1 MKLATAILKN
11 LLLPKLEKDSLFEV
25 SKLSDSFLE
34 SFVTALCDFEKDAK
48 PVHELLWQL
57 ELVDTTK
64 IMAKLETI
72 YIAFIKEMA
81 EHFVLGHTSEISILL
96 LETKNPTF
104 EKEVLFFTHLKNAIT
119 KIERKQ
125 IKEKLPD
132 YFNKLT
138 FTIDDETITNVV
150 KKKSREELKKKMVG
164 WDEELILSEEP
175 PIHSFATKRDNK
187 VISLTWMKYAV
198 AACLV
203 LGLGVLF
210 FKKSNPDLPEVENN
224 VVSTDTTSI
233 VHPKNIKAP
242 TEAIVDNTIVV
253 EKQVQ
258 YPSDLGFTN
267 TTSSKIIKLYLKEPS
282 KNSSKTNSYEFD
294 GTQLVI
300 YSNDLK
306 ISYSILSLDDKIY
319 YLKKDTGYYQLYLSK
334 DPKELKLLKDDTL
347 IEQLEKTSFENE
359 E

>member
-57 ELVDTTK
+57 ELVDTAK
-64 IMAKLETI
+64 INAKLETI

-132 YFNKLT
+132 YFNELT
-138 FTIDDETITNVV
+138 FTIDDETINNVL
-150 KKKSREELKKKMVG
+150 KKKSREDLKKKMAG
-164 WDEELILSEEP
+164 WDDELILSEKP
-175 PIHSFATKRDNK
+175 LVHSIAPKKDTK
-187 VISLTWMKYAV
+187 VISLTWIKYTV
-198 AACLV
+198 AASFV
-203 LGLGVLF
+203 FGLGFWF
-210 FKKSNPDLPEVENN
+210 FNQSTPDIPKIENN
-224 VVSTDTTSI
+224 VVTTDTTSI
-233 VHPKNIKAP
+233 VHPKTIKAP

>member
-1 MKLATAILKN
+1 MKPATTLLKN
-11 LLLPKLEKDSLFEV
+11 LLLPKLEKDSQFEV
-25 SKLSDSFLE
+25 SKLSESFLE
-34 SFVTALCDFEKDAK
+34 SFVIALCDFEKDAK
-48 PVHELLWQL
+48 PVYVLLHRL
-57 ELVDTTK
+57 ELNNTEKV
-64 IMAKLETI
+64 ISKLETL
-72 YIAFIKEMA
+72 YTAFIKEMA
-81 EHFVLGHTSEISILL
+81 EHLVLGHSSEICNLL
-96 LETKNPTF
+96 IENKNPTF
-104 EKEVLFFTHLKNAIT
+104 EKEVLFFKHLKNAIT

-125 IKEKLPD
+125 IKEELPD
-132 YFNKLT
+132 YFNKIS

-150 KKKSREELKKKMVG
+150 KKKSREELKKKMAG

-175 PIHSFATKRDNK
+175 LVHSFAPKRDTK
-187 VISLTWMKYAV
+187 VISLTWIKYAA

-203 LGLGVLF
+203 LGLGVWF
-210 FKKSNPDLPEVENN
+210 FKQSNPDLPEVENN
-224 VVSTDTTSI
+224 VVSTDTTSVI
-233 VHPKNIKAP
+233 QPKSIKAP
-242 TEAIVDNTIVV
+242 SEVIADNTKVI

-258 YPSDLGFTN
+258 YPSDFGFTN
-267 TTSSKIIKLYLKEPS
+267 TTSSKIIKLYIKKIS
-282 KNSSKTNSYEFD
+282 KNSSITNSYEFD

-347 IEQLEKTSFENE
+347 IEQLEKTSFDNE